1 MDPVKILE
9 RLSMENYVDVP
20 FRVRYAETDQMGVA
34 YYANYLVWFEASR
47 AGYCRA
53 RNYPY
58 SRMEKEDGIFLP
70 VVEAHC
76 RYLSAL
82 RYDQEFFV
90 RTFLQEFRRRSC
102 IFEYQ
107 VRDQESGQLCAE
119 GWTKH
124 LFIDSEGKVKSFP
137 KSAEK
142 IFVEK

>member
-1 MDPVKILE
+1 
-9 RLSMENYVDVP
+9 MEKFVDVP

-58 SRMEKEDGIFLP
+58 TRLELEDGIYLP

-76 RYLSAL
+76 RYLKGL
-82 RYDQEFFV
+82 RYDQEFYV
-90 RTFLQEFRRRSC
+90 RTSLKNFRRRSC
-102 IFEYQ
+102 VFEYRIHDSQ
-107 VRDQESGQLCAE
+107 SDLLCAE

-124 LFIDSEGKVKSFP
+124 LFIDRDGKVKSFP
-137 KSAEK
+137 KSAEGHF
-142 IFVEK
+142 I